1 MFRWFEKY
9 IDPFS
14 DDSLDQPPSTMGGF
28 CWHFTRPVLPIIIAM
43 SILGGTIALL
53 EVAILSFFG
62 NIVDWLANA
71 DRATFLEDNYSQLML
86 MGGTILIVIPLVEI
100 IWQVVFHQGLMA
112 NYPMSIRWRVHRY
125 LLRQSMSFYQD
136 DFAGR
141 VANKMMQTALAVRE
155 VVTRIMDVLVF
166 VCIYFT
172 AGFILVT
179 QANIA
184 FALPLGGWLAAYL
197 VVLFYFIPKLK
208 NNSRKQADARSVMTG
223 HVVDAYT
230 NISTVKLFS
239 HAAREE
245 LYAKRSMTGFLKT
258 VYRQMRL
265 VSWMN
270 ISLNIINNLLL
281 FSVGV
286 MSIRLWLA
294 SQITVGEITLAT
306 GLVLRL
312 QGMSQWIL
320 WEVSGLF
327 ESIGT
332 VQDGINT
339 ISKPRVVMDKP
350 DAGELD
356 VKKGELVFENVK
368 FHYGK
373 RSGVIENLS
382 MKINPGEKIGLIGRS
397 GAGKSTIVNLLLRFY
412 DLEKGCIR
420 IDGVSIN
427 DVTQESLR
435 SQIGVVTQDTSL
447 LHRSVFDNI
456 VYGKQSA
463 SIEEALEAASKA
475 HATEFLNDLVDLDG
489 RRGMDAHVGERG
501 VKLSGGQRQRIAIAR
516 VLLKNAPILLLDEA
530 TSALD
535 SEVEA
540 AIQDSLLTLMDGKTV
555 IAIAHRLSTIAHMD
569 RLIVLDKGEIV
580 EEGTHTALIQSGGIY
595 AQLWERQSGGFLAV
609 AEQ

>member
-71 DRATFLEDNYSQLML
+71 DRATFLEDNYWQLML

-281 FSVGV
+281 FSVGL
-286 MSIRLWLA
+286 MSIRLWLV

-373 RSGVIENLS
+373 SSGVIENLS
-382 MKINPGEKIGLIGRS
+382 MKINSGEKIGLIGRS

-580 EEGTHTALIQSGGIY
+580 EEGTHAALIQSGGIY
-595 AQLWERQSGGFLAV
+595 AQLWERQSGGFLAA
-609 AEQ
+609 AEH

>member
-71 DRATFLEDNYSQLML
+71 DRATFLEDNYWQLML

-281 FSVGV
+281 FSVGL
-286 MSIRLWLA
+286 MSIRLWLV

-373 RSGVIENLS
+373 SSGVIENLS
-382 MKINPGEKIGLIGRS
+382 MKINSGEKIGLIGRS

-489 RRGMDAHVGERG
+489 RRGMDA
-501 VKLSGGQRQRIAIAR
+501 
-516 VLLKNAPILLLDEA
+516 
-530 TSALD
+530 
-535 SEVEA
+535 
-540 AIQDSLLTLMDGKTV
+540 
-555 IAIAHRLSTIAHMD
+555 
-569 RLIVLDKGEIV
+569 
-580 EEGTHTALIQSGGIY
+580 
-595 AQLWERQSGGFLAV
+595 
-609 AEQ
+609 